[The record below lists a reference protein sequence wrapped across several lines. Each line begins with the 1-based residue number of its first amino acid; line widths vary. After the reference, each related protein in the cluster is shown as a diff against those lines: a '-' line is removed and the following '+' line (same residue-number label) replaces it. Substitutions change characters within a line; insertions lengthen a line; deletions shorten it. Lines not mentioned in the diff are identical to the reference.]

1 MKERQLRRMQQ
12 VGNLGSI
19 AGNFG
24 IINPLVFNQFGYGT
38 YAQVGQLTRHWAILP
53 DQVNSRDTGLF
64 FQITGHSRDTGLI

>member
-1 MKERQLRRMQQ
+1 MQQ

-38 YAQVGQLTRHWAILP
+38 YAQVGQLTRHRANLMES
-53 DQVNSRDTGLF
+53 VNSHDTGGESNGIGQLTKHR
-64 FQITGHSRDTGLI
+64 IYIMTYRM

>member
-1 MKERQLRRMQQ
+1 MQQ

-53 DQVNSRDTGLF
+53 DQVNSRDTGL
-64 FQITGHSRDTGLI
+64 I

>member
-1 MKERQLRRMQQ
+1 MQQ

-38 YAQVGQLTRHWAILP
+38 YAQVGQHTYAREVQLTYV
-53 DQVNSRDTGLF
+53 QVGQHTYAQVGQLTHKYN
-64 FQITGHSRDTGLI
+64 